1 MAMSGELVRMEHVYK
16 TYGSIHALDDVNMTV
31 GEREIVGL
39 VGDNGAGK
47 STLCKILS
55 GVIQADSG
63 SIYFR
68 DKQVH
73 VRNTRDAINLGIETI
88 YQDSALVSELSI
100 SRNIFLGREPILKKS
115 GFLGILDK
123 AYMKHEA
130 VELLQQVGLQRKLN
144 PDAVV
149 AGLSGGERQ
158 SIAIAR
164 AMFFKSDLI
173 ILDEPTNNLGI
184 EEIKQVLRFIHEAK
198 EEGFSSIF
206 ITHNIH
212 HVYQVADRIVVLRR
226 GKLVGDVKKSETT
239 IPEVEE
245 LITGMTDGLLSGNV
259 KLSR

>member
-1 MAMSGELVRMEHVYK
+1 MNGELMRMENVIK
-16 TYGSIHALDDVNMTV
+16 TYGSVRALEGVSMAV

-47 STLCKILS
+47 STFAKILS

-63 SIYFR
+63 NIYFR
-68 DKQVH
+68 GKQVH
-73 VRNTRDAINLGIETI
+73 IKNARDAINLGIETI
-88 YQDSALVSELSI
+88 YQDSALVEELSI
-100 SRNIFLGREPILKKS
+100 SRNLFLGREPVRKAS
-115 GFLGILDK
+115 GFIHLLDK
-123 AYMKHEA
+123 RYMKRKTE
-130 VELLQQVGLQRKLN
+130 ELLKQVGLQRKLK

-149 AGLSGGERQ
+149 AALSGGERQ

-184 EEIKQVLRFIHEAK
+184 EEIKQVLKFIHGAK

-212 HVYQVADRIVVLRR
+212 HVFQVADRIVILRR
-226 GKLVGDVKKSETT
+226 GKLVGDVRKDKTT
-239 IPEVEE
+239 IDEIEE
-245 LITGMTDGLLSGNV
+245 LITGTIDIKFTNNGN
-259 KLSR
+259 